1 MKFHKIISTILHPI
15 VIPTLGIFLY
25 FMFVSQTL
33 ERKLQLILLGLV
45 FIVTYIIPV
54 LLLVILKAVGLI
66 KNFQVSTI
74 KERRFPV
81 LFMIGIFYFLGD
93 AVINIPMARDLGILF
108 YGTSIGLA
116 VVYFLFPF
124 KIKSSIHLLSMG
136 SIISFFF
143 VISNIYNLSLLPLI
157 LVLILLSG
165 LLGSARLY
173 LKAHNSKE
181 LLVGFLIG
189 ILSQFAIFFILQ

>member
-1 MKFHKIISTILHPI
+1 
-15 VIPTLGIFLY
+15 
-25 FMFVSQTL
+25 
-33 ERKLQLILLGLV
+33 
-45 FIVTYIIPV
+45 
-54 LLLVILKAVGLI
+54 
-66 KNFQVSTI
+66 
-74 KERRFPV
+74 
-81 LFMIGIFYFLGD
+81 
-93 AVINIPMARDLGILF
+93 
-108 YGTSIGLA
+108 
-116 VVYFLFPF
+116 
-124 KIKSSIHLLSMG
+124 MG